1 MFVFGTICVA
11 CCDCCS
17 SGCNALQVYRFRFF
31 IHFFA
36 FYHRLSH
43 PFSLFVY
50 HHCRRYYAGLKDL
63 RLDDTASPEK
73 GTIFCYLG
81 LSVPF
86 DFLFADRNPHEIRR
100 LAGLRF
106 GAESQNGE
114 HCGDRPGE
122 YANAVWRCCFKMRRF
137 ACVAIVFNGSSRF

>member
-1 MFVFGTICVA
+1 MMR
-11 CCDCCS
+11 
-17 SGCNALQVYRFRFF
+17 QVQRKERVFF
-31 IHFFA
+31 IIWVYQF
-36 FYHRLSH
+36 RL
-43 PFSLFVY
+43 
-50 HHCRRYYAGLKDL
+50 
-63 RLDDTASPEK
+63 T
-73 GTIFCYLG
+73 
-81 LSVPF
+81 
-86 DFLFADRNPHEIRR
+86 FLFADRNPHEIRR

>member
-63 RLDDTASPEK
+63 RLDDAASPEK
-73 GTIFCYLG
+73 GTSFFYYLG

-86 DFLFADRNPHEIRR
+86 DFFVCRSKPTRNPTSRR
-100 LAGLRF
+100 SAVRGGESKWRALR
-106 GAESQNGE
+106 GSA
-114 HCGDRPGE
+114 
-122 YANAVWRCCFKMRRF
+122 WRVRECCMEMLFQD
-137 ACVAIVFNGSSRF
+137 A